1 MEKNQE
7 KTKQSFLNAWKK
19 MGDFGKKA
27 AEETKKIV
35 DQTKENIHEKKAKK
49 YTVVTLSD
57 FEKED
62 FKIPSIIKIE
72 DNSANRE
79 FIEDAEAMGW
89 IELHKEVPAFHIY
102 SSFVEKCG
110 LVFIP
115 VPQKDNVYC
124 QDNFNSKKYINSNQ
138 VFGKATE
145 EKLAELS
152 NIAYCL
158 GAKSCSAEILEMEKQ
173 TDSYKTQVMKPAGVG
188 SQNSIANKKSGK
200 RISYFEGHDEPTMPQ
215 LKWFAHDENI
225 KNLIEIRC
233 NKAIKSTV
241 LELTGS
247 SCASMSHSVACA
259 LDEILGSGGKVSIE
273 KQAKK
278 ELNDS
283 LLFEIEF

>member
-1 MEKNQE
+1 MDKNQE

-102 SSFVEKCG
+102 S
-110 LVFIP
+110 
-115 VPQKDNVYC
+115 
-124 QDNFNSKKYINSNQ
+124 
-138 VFGKATE
+138 
-145 EKLAELS
+145 
-152 NIAYCL
+152 
-158 GAKSCSAEILEMEKQ
+158 
-173 TDSYKTQVMKPAGVG
+173 
-188 SQNSIANKKSGK
+188 
-200 RISYFEGHDEPTMPQ
+200 
-215 LKWFAHDENI
+215 
-225 KNLIEIRC
+225 
-233 NKAIKSTV
+233 
-241 LELTGS
+241 
-247 SCASMSHSVACA
+247 
-259 LDEILGSGGKVSIE
+259 
-273 KQAKK
+273 
-278 ELNDS
+278 
-283 LLFEIEF
+283 

>member
-1 MEKNQE
+1 MDKNQE
-7 KTKQSFLNAWKK
+7 KTKQSFSNVWKK

-72 DNSANRE
+72 DDSANRE

-115 VPQKDNVYC
+115 VPQRDNVYC

-145 EKLAELS
+145 EKLAELN

-158 GAKSCSAEILEMEKQ
+158 GAKSCSVEIFQAEKQ
-173 TDSYKTQVMKPAGVG
+173 TDSNKMQVMKSTETG
-188 SQNSIANKKSGK
+188 SQKSVANKKSGK
-200 RISYFEGHDEPTMPQ
+200 RISYFEGHDEPKAPQ
-215 LKWFAHDENI
+215 LKWFAYDENV
-225 KNLIEIRC
+225 KNLIEMRC

-241 LELTGS
+241 LELNGS
-247 SCASMSHSVACA
+247 SCASMSRSIACA
-259 LDEILGSGGKVSIE
+259 VDDVLGIGGKVSME
-273 KQAKK
+273 KQATK